1 LKWLALA
8 ALVACVKG
16 QSVIDMH
23 VDLAHAAYTGA
34 RFDDPAGEVTRDKLA
49 RGRVQWLVLPLF
61 VESAYR
67 KPPSRV
73 RDEYEATWRAL
84 TALEVPTRTT
94 LAFEGAD
101 GFADDARGID
111 RWFARGVCVVGL
123 VHDRDNAL
131 AGSSTDPAPP
141 QPGRSLTAAGRA
153 LAERVIDDGGI
164 LDVAH
169 ASDASAAE
177 LIQIAKGRGAIAIDS
192 HTGMRTLA
200 QSRRNLSDEAAHALA
215 ETDGVVAISM
225 HSGHVGR
232 TPGEPATLDD
242 VASHIEYAVSILG
255 ASHVA
260 IGSDFDGLIVPPIG
274 SDGEATWPAL
284 VATLERR
291 GMKPTVLRAV
301 LHDNA
306 ARVLGRCR

>member
-1 LKWLALA
+1 MLALA
-8 ALVACVKG
+8 VLVACVKSP
-16 QSVIDMH
+16 SVVDMH
-23 VDLAHAAYTGA
+23 VDLAHAAVTGA
-34 RFDDPAGEVTRDKLA
+34 RFDDPAGEVTADKLA
-49 RGRVQWLVLPLF
+49 RGRVEWLVLPLF
-61 VESAYR
+61 VEAAYQ
-67 KPPSRV
+67 KPPARV

-84 TALEVPTRTT
+84 TALKIPTRTT

-101 GFADDARGID
+101 GFADDPARID
-111 RWFARGVCVVGL
+111 EWFARGVCVVGL

-131 AGSSTDPAPP
+131 AGSSTDPASPP
-141 QPGRSLTAAGRA
+141 PGRSLTAAGRA
-153 LAERVIDDGGI
+153 LASHVIDIGGI

-177 LIQIAKGRGAIAIDS
+177 LIEIAKRRGAIAIDS
-192 HTGMRTLA
+192 HTGMRALA
-200 QSRRNLSDEAAHALA
+200 QSRRNLSDEAARALA

-232 TPGEPATLDD
+232 TPGEPAKLED
-242 VASHIEYAVSILG
+242 VAAHIEYAISIVG

-260 IGSDFDGLIVPPIG
+260 IGSDFDGLIVPPVG

-291 GMKPTVLRAV
+291 GMTRAVLGAV